1 MQTAPA
7 FHDAYLSN
15 DDHLADWHALVLALH
30 GRWLARYGHRLFDLD
45 GNRHDVE
52 VSLAEA
58 TALASG
64 APMPVEPEMLRA
76 QGLHVQAIVSRID
89 GRLAQSCTAQAAPLA
104 IEELRALFGLDD
116 GELTALLVAA
126 MPALSTEV
134 ARLTR
139 FVTGRDD
146 HLTTHGFVAEVCGNK
161 IGVGPARLRA
171 LRPSG
176 RLRRLGLVEVDGSG
190 VSAALRV
197 PTSILEYLQQEVDAL
212 PCDLVGACS
221 YHEPSAALP
230 VESLLLDEIASRRLE
245 RSLRPANAKLLVV
258 GPAGV
263 GRRTAARAWLA
274 ARGMGVLEV
283 DLGHLL
289 ATGSPSLLIAA
300 AREARLRRCALL
312 VRTDGLPTPSAETK
326 GALLDGL
333 AAVAGRLIVTSVAG
347 DPHVHKLLPGA
358 ARVEIQR
365 QSASLQRRAWL
376 AVTHCP
382 DTGAE
387 LVRRFQLGV
396 GIIHRVAAS
405 ADAHTVPALTRAVRS
420 SQRHELDALAQPM
433 NTEVGWDDIVLAPDV
448 EAKLREVVAHA
459 RHREL
464 VFDEWGLGDKMT
476 YGGGL
481 SCLFSGPPGTG
492 KTMMAS
498 VLARELGREV
508 WRVDVSRLVSKWI
521 GETEKNLARVFDEAA
536 RAQVVLL
543 FDEADSLF
551 AKRTQVRGANDRH
564 ANMEVNFLLQKMESH
579 PGITVLTTNLFKG
592 IDEAFLRRIRF
603 KISFDAPNATSRA
616 LLWKR
621 LLPPRAPLADDIDF
635 EALGRE
641 FEMSGGHVRNAV
653 MRAAFMAATGGGAI
667 GHTELFEAGLA
678 EAREMGRLVRA

>member
-1 MQTAPA
+1 MQTFPA
-7 FHDAYLSN
+7 LRDAYASN

-64 APMPVEPEMLRA
+64 APMPAEA
-76 QGLHVQAIVSRID
+76 QVVQAHGLHLTAILSRID
-89 GRLAQSCTAQAAPLA
+89 GRLAQSATADAPPLA
-104 IEELRALFGLDD
+104 VEELRALFGLDTD
-116 GELTALLVAA
+116 ELTALLLAA

-146 HLTTHGFVAEVCGNK
+146 HLATIGFVSEACAATV
-161 IGVGPARLRA
+161 GVGPARLRA

-176 RLRRLGLVEVDGSG
+176 RLRRLGLLEVDGDG
-190 VSAALRV
+190 VSASLRV
-197 PTSILEYLQQEVDAL
+197 PASVLDYLQDEVDGL
-212 PCDLVGACS
+212 PGDLVGACS
-221 YHEPSAALP
+221 HHRASSALP
-230 VESLLLDEIASRRLE
+230 VENLLLDELANRRLE
-245 RSLRPANAKLLVV
+245 RALRPADAKLLVV
-258 GPAGV
+258 GPEGV
-263 GRRTAARAWLA
+263 GRRTAARAWLG

-289 ATGSPSLLIAA
+289 ATGSPALLVDA

-312 VRTDGLPTPSAETK
+312 VRADRLATLNPETR
-326 GALLDGL
+326 GAPIDGL
-333 AAVAGRLIVTSVAG
+333 AGVSGRLIVTATCS
-347 DPHVHKLLPGA
+347 DLEVHRLLPGG
-358 ARVEIQR
+358 ARIDIQR
-365 QSASLQRRAWL
+365 QSADLQRRAWL
-376 AVTHCP
+376 AATQCP
-382 DTGAE
+382 DTGDE

-396 GIIHRVAAS
+396 GVIQRVAAA
-405 ADAHTVPALTRAVRS
+405 ADAHTVPALTRAVRA

-433 NTEVGWDDIVLAPDV
+433 NTDLGWEDVVLAPQV

-459 RHREL
+459 RLREL
-464 VFDEWGLGDKMT
+464 VFDEWGLGEKMS

-492 KTMMAS
+492 KTMMAG

-551 AKRTQVRGANDRH
+551 AKRTAVRGANDRH

-579 PGITVLTTNLFKG
+579 PGITVLTTNLLKG
-592 IDEAFLRRIRF
+592 IDDAFLRRIRF
-603 KISFDAPNATSRA
+603 KVAFDAPESDARA
-616 LLWKR
+616 ALWER
-621 LLPPRAPLADDIDF
+621 LLPPRAPRADDIDF
-635 EALGRE
+635 AVLGRE
-641 FEMSGGHVRNAV
+641 FEMSGGHIRNAV
-653 MRAAFMAATGGGAI
+653 LRAAFTAATGRGAI
-667 GHTELFEAGLA
+667 GHAELFEAGLA